1 MALEQDGQSR
11 QALEA
16 FQRAAELPLDK
27 PVYDYVKQRIQLL
40 NNKDFHY

>member
-16 FQRAAELPLDK
+16 FHGPLNWTLDK
-27 PVYDYVKQRIQLL
+27 PVEDYVKRRIDVLS
-40 NNKDFHY
+40 NKDFNY

>member
-16 FQRAAELPLDK
+16 FQRAAELTLDK
-27 PVYDYVKQRIQLL
+27 PVDDYVKQRIKVLS
-40 NNKDFHY
+40 NKDFHY